1 MVSMLASTYAAK
13 GHKILVVSDRVQFL
27 KRCADLT
34 GNNAVCITGELDH
47 VERETQLD
55 KIKNGSADILYGSQ
69 SIFSEGI
76 SLNEL
81 SVLILGT
88 PLNNE
93 PLLIQLIGRVIR
105 KLEGKQQPV
114 ILDIH
119 LKGNTASRQAKAR
132 MGVYIKQGYEIQTI
146 AT

>member
-1 MVSMLASTYAAK
+1 M
-13 GHKILVVSDRVQFL
+13 
-27 KRCADLT
+27 
-34 GNNAVCITGELDH
+34 
-47 VERETQLD
+47 
-55 KIKNGSADILYGSQ
+55 
-69 SIFSEGI
+69 
-76 SLNEL
+76 
-81 SVLILGT
+81 GT

-119 LKGNTASRQAKAR
+119 LKGNTASKQAKAR